1 MRLAILSEV
10 GYTEARRADS
20 GGSKVLFHSM
30 RFFYLFAVTFAAYWC
45 LRRQTARMVVLL
57 LASIYFYARWNPW
70 LVGLVLGTAL
80 FDFWMA
86 IRIEDTQ
93 DPRRRRA
100 YLVASL
106 TVTLGLLAF
115 FKYTNFL
122 LETVWPSA
130 PVLHI
135 LLPLGISFYTF
146 ETVSYVVDVYRRRL
160 PAERK
165 LLDYALFLLF
175 FPHLIAGPIV
185 RPASFLPQLRVLQKF
200 DWGRTEMALRLFV
213 LGLIKKAVIADQL
226 ARLVDPVYAAP
237 GEFASSALWIATV
250 GYALQIYC
258 DFSGYTD
265 MALGCAHAF
274 GLRLP
279 TNFDVPYMSLNIA
292 EFWRRWHISL
302 STWLRDYLYIPLG
315 GNRGSR
321 VATYRNLLV
330 TMLLGGLWHGAAW
343 TFVAWGAYHG
353 LLLAVHRAFPWP
365 RWLDAPALA
374 PVRAAFTFTCVCL
387 GWVLFRARSLADAG
401 AVYAGLLS
409 PKGGLALAPEVM
421 AVFAGLFAVVL
432 AAHLAARFGDVEAFA
447 RRLPVPLAAGA
458 LAAALLAAQLLAPDE
473 GGAFIYFQF

>member
-1 MRLAILSEV
+1 
-10 GYTEARRADS
+10 
-20 GGSKVLFHSM
+20 M
-30 RFFYLFAVTFAAYWC
+30 RFFYLFAVAFAAYWS
-45 LRRQTARMVVLL
+45 LRRQTPRMWVLL

-80 FDFWMA
+80 FDYWIA
-86 IRIEDTQ
+86 IRIEDSG

-100 YLVASL
+100 LLVVSL
-106 TVTLGLLAF
+106 CVTLGLLAF

-122 LETVWPSA
+122 VGVLWSAGSALGLAGAGAA
-130 PVLHI
+130 PVFPI
-135 LLPLGISFYTF
+135 VLPLGISFYTF

-165 LLDYALFLLF
+165 LLDYSLFLLF

-185 RPASFLPQLRVLQKF
+185 RPASFLPQLRVLQGF
-200 DWGRTEMALRLFV
+200 DWSRLELGLRLFV
-213 LGLIKKAVIADQL
+213 LGFIKKAVIADQL
-226 ARLVDPVYAAP
+226 ALLVDPVYAAP

-250 GYALQIYC
+250 GYAIQIYC

-279 TNFDVPYMSLNIA
+279 VNFDVPYLSLNVA

-321 VATYRNLLV
+321 AATYRNLLL

-353 LLLAVHRAFPWP
+353 ALLALHRALPWP
-365 RWLDAPALA
+365 RFLGRPLFAPA
-374 PVRAAFTFTCVCL
+374 RAAFTFLCVCL
-387 GWVLFRARSLADAG
+387 GWVLFRARSLGDA
-401 AVYAGLLS
+401 ATVYAGLFA
-409 PKGGLALAPEVM
+409 PTGGHALAPQVM
-421 AVFAGLFAVVL
+421 SVFAALFAVVL
-432 AAHLAARFGDVEAFA
+432 AAHLVARFADVEALV
-447 RRLPVPLAAGA
+447 RRLPVPVAASA
-458 LAAALLAAQLLAPDE
+458 LATAILLAQLLAPDE

>member
-1 MRLAILSEV
+1 
-10 GYTEARRADS
+10 
-20 GGSKVLFHSM
+20 M
-30 RFFYLFAVTFAAYWC
+30 RFFYLFACAFAAYWA
-45 LRRQTARMVVLL
+45 LRRQTPRMVVLL

-80 FDFWMA
+80 FDYWIA
-86 IRIEDTQ
+86 IRIEDTEE
-93 DPRRRRA
+93 PRRRRA
-100 YLVASL
+100 LLVASL
-106 TVTLGLLAF
+106 CVTLGLLAF

-122 LETVWPSA
+122 LGIVWPSA
-130 PVLHI
+130 PVFNI
-135 LLPLGISFYTF
+135 VLPLGISFYTF

-165 LLDYALFLLF
+165 LLDYSLFLLF

-200 DWGRTEMALRLFV
+200 DWERLELALRLFV
-213 LGLIKKAVIADQL
+213 LGFIKKAVIADQL
-226 ARLVDPVYAAP
+226 ALLVDPVYAAP
-237 GEFASSALWIATV
+237 GAYATSALWIATL
-250 GYALQIYC
+250 GYAIQIYC

-274 GLRLP
+274 GLQLP
-279 TNFDVPYMSLNIA
+279 TNFDVPYVSLNVA

-315 GNRGSR
+315 GNRGSSA
-321 VATYRNLLV
+321 ATYRNLLV

-353 LLLAVHRAFPWP
+353 ALLAIHRAVPWP
-365 RWLDAPALA
+365 RWLGAPALA
-374 PVRAAFTFTCVCL
+374 PARAGFTFLCVCL

-401 AVYAGLLS
+401 TVYARLFA
-409 PKGGLALAPEVM
+409 PTDGLALAPSVV
-421 AVFAGLFAVVL
+421 AVFAAIFAVVL
-432 AAHLAARFGDVEAFA
+432 AAHLWARLGDVEAFV
-447 RRLPVPLAAGA
+447 RRLPAPAA
-458 LAAALLAAQLLAPDE
+458 AAALACALLVAQLLAPDE

>member
-1 MRLAILSEV
+1 
-10 GYTEARRADS
+10 
-20 GGSKVLFHSM
+20 M
-30 RFFYLFAVTFAAYWC
+30 RFFYLFALAFAAYWS
-45 LRRQTARMVVLL
+45 LRRQTPRMVVLL

-80 FDFWMA
+80 FDYWIA
-86 IRIEDTQ
+86 IRIEDSD

-100 YLVASL
+100 LLVASL
-106 TVTLGLLAF
+106 CVTLGLLAF

-122 LETVWPSA
+122 AGVLWSAGAALGLAGTA
-130 PVLHI
+130 PVFQI
-135 LLPLGISFYTF
+135 VLPLGISFYTF

-165 LLDYALFLLF
+165 LLDYSLFLLF

-185 RPASFLPQLRVLQKF
+185 RPASFLPQLRVLQRF
-200 DWGRTEMALRLFV
+200 DWSRMELGLRLFV
-213 LGLIKKAVIADQL
+213 LGFIKKAVIADQL
-226 ARLVDPVYAAP
+226 ALLVDPVYVAP
-237 GEFASSALWIATV
+237 GAYATSALWIATL
-250 GYALQIYC
+250 GYAIQIYC

-279 TNFDVPYMSLNIA
+279 MNFDVPYMSLNVA

-302 STWLRDYLYIPLG
+302 SSWLRDYLYIPLG
-315 GNRGSR
+315 GNRGSSA
-321 VATYRNLLV
+321 ATYRNLLL

-353 LLLAVHRAFPWP
+353 ALLALHRALPWP
-365 RWLDAPALA
+365 RFLE
-374 PVRAAFTFTCVCL
+374 RAAFAPARAGFTFLCVCL
-387 GWVLFRARSLADAG
+387 GWVLFRARSLSDAG
-401 AVYAGLLS
+401 TVYAGLFT
-409 PKGGLALAPEVM
+409 PTGGHALAPSVL

-432 AAHLAARFGDVEAFA
+432 AAHLVARFADVKSLV
-447 RRLPVPLAAGA
+447 RRLPAPVAAGA
-458 LAAALLAAQLLAPDE
+458 LASAILLAQLLAPDE

>member
-1 MRLAILSEV
+1 
-10 GYTEARRADS
+10 
-20 GGSKVLFHSM
+20 M
-30 RFFYLFAVTFAAYWC
+30 RFFYLFAVAFAAYWS
-45 LRRQTARMVVLL
+45 LRRQTLRMVVLL

-80 FDFWMA
+80 FDYWIA
-86 IRIEDTQ
+86 IRIEDSD

-100 YLVASL
+100 LLVASL
-106 TVTLGLLAF
+106 CVTLGLLGF

-122 LETVWPSA
+122 CGVIWSAGAALGLAGAA
-130 PVLHI
+130 PVFQI
-135 LLPLGISFYTF
+135 VLPLGISFYTF

-165 LLDYALFLLF
+165 LLDYSLFLLF

-185 RPASFLPQLRVLQKF
+185 RPASFLPQLRVLQRF
-200 DWGRTEMALRLFV
+200 DWSRMELGLRLFV
-213 LGLIKKAVIADQL
+213 LGFIKKAVIADQL
-226 ARLVDPVYAAP
+226 ALLVDPVYAAP
-237 GEFASSALWIATV
+237 GAYASSALWIATL
-250 GYALQIYC
+250 GYAIQIYC

-279 TNFDVPYMSLNIA
+279 TNFDVPYTSLNVA

-302 STWLRDYLYIPLG
+302 SSWLRDYLYIPLG

-321 VATYRNLLV
+321 AATYRNLLL

-353 LLLAVHRAFPWP
+353 ALLALHRALPWP
-365 RWLDAPALA
+365 RFLELPAFAPA
-374 PVRAAFTFTCVCL
+374 RAAFTFLCVCL

-401 AVYAGLLS
+401 IVYAGLFR
-409 PKGGLALAPEVM
+409 PTAGHALAPGV
-421 AVFAGLFAVVL
+421 AAAFAGLFAVVL
-432 AAHLAARFGDVEAFA
+432 AAHLIARFADIEALVQ
-447 RRLPVPLAAGA
+447 RLPVPVTASALAGA
-458 LAAALLAAQLLAPDE
+458 LLLAQLLAPDE

>member
-1 MRLAILSEV
+1 
-10 GYTEARRADS
+10 
-20 GGSKVLFHSM
+20 M
-30 RFFYLFAVTFAAYWC
+30 RFFYLFALAFAAYWS
-45 LRRQTARMVVLL
+45 LRRQTPRMVVLL

-80 FDFWMA
+80 FDYWIA
-86 IRIEDTQ
+86 IRIEDSD

-100 YLVASL
+100 LLVASL
-106 TVTLGLLAF
+106 CVTLGLLAF

-122 LETVWPSA
+122 AGVLWSAGAALGLAGTA
-130 PVLHI
+130 PVFQI
-135 LLPLGISFYTF
+135 VLPLGISFYTF

-165 LLDYALFLLF
+165 LLDYSLFLLF

-185 RPASFLPQLRVLQKF
+185 RPASFLPQLRVLQRF
-200 DWGRTEMALRLFV
+200 DWSRMELALRLFV
-213 LGLIKKAVIADQL
+213 LGFIKKAVIADQL
-226 ARLVDPVYAAP
+226 ALLVDPVYAAP
-237 GEFASSALWIATV
+237 GAYATSALWIATL
-250 GYALQIYC
+250 GYAIQIYC

-279 TNFDVPYMSLNIA
+279 MNFDVPYMSLNVA

-302 STWLRDYLYIPLG
+302 SSWLRDYLYIPLG
-315 GNRGSR
+315 GNRGSSA
-321 VATYRNLLV
+321 ATYRNLLL

-353 LLLAVHRAFPWP
+353 ALLALHRALPWP
-365 RWLDAPALA
+365 RFLE
-374 PVRAAFTFTCVCL
+374 RAAFAPARAGFTFLCVCL
-387 GWVLFRARSLADAG
+387 GWVLFRARSLSDAG
-401 AVYAGLLS
+401 TVYAGLFT
-409 PKGGLALAPEVM
+409 PTGGHALAPSVL

-432 AAHLAARFGDVEAFA
+432 AAHHVARFADVESLV
-447 RRLPVPLAAGA
+447 RRLPAPVAAGA
-458 LAAALLAAQLLAPDE
+458 LASAILLAQLLAPDE